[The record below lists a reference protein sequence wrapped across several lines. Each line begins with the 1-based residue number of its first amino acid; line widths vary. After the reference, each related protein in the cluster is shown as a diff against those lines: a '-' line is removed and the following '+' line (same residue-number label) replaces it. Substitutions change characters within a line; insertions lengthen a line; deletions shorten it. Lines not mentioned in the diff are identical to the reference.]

1 MLRDGLFNNRTT
13 NFPIAVKVVKSFIFC
28 LFLLNCS
35 ASAQINVG
43 DSLALVDLYH
53 STNGPA
59 WKNSNNWLNSKVSEW
74 YGVSVTGTRVTGLYL
89 VNNQL
94 DGPLPASLGNL
105 TEISDLYLSSNNLS
119 GTIPNSIGNLV
130 ALTFFYLNNNKL
142 EGSIP
147 TSIGNAT
154 ALRELHLEHNKLTQ
168 EIPISFKYLR
178 ELREVVLAYNQ
189 LTGSI
194 PDEPGGKQIQ
204 QLELN
209 NNQLSGSIPVSL
221 QNIRNLRIV
230 KLNNNQLTGEIP
242 AGLAPVICYL
252 FDLSSNQ
259 LTGSIPSD
267 LTNHITLAH
276 VNLSN
281 NALTGKIPSLSGMT
295 GLQSLELDSNQLS
308 GTIPASF
315 NDLKRLVSL
324 NLMNNQLSGKIPSSL
339 CNLPDLQFL
348 QLSNNQFTFDGMECV
363 GKKDKIS
370 MLANYAYQN
379 QKTLTLN
386 QNNSIL
392 SLTAGG
398 NLANNTY
405 HIYKDSVLV
414 ASVKGDSSFS
424 VIEGGKYWFEVTND
438 QANKL
443 TLYSN
448 QIDVSS
454 EIILPLQWLG
464 FTAAN
469 CSGDVCLNW
478 ETENEQNTSHFE
490 IEKSTDGSNFITI
503 QNQKSSNSPGRHSYT
518 ATDRTPA
525 IGPNFYRIKQVD
537 ADGKFTYSNIASIR
551 IAETGTLT
559 IMPNPANDFFILSGI
574 TKATN
579 VSVYNVAGQLL
590 NQWNNVNGNQQLNI
604 ANLQQGLYIIKVLQN
619 GKETVH
625 KLVKQ

>member
-1 MLRDGLFNNRTT
+1 MLRDGLFNNQST
-13 NFPIAVKVVKSFIFC
+13 NFPITVKVVKSFIFC

-35 ASAQINVG
+35 TSAQINVG
-43 DSLALVDLYH
+43 DSLALVDFYN
-53 STNGPA
+53 STKGKT
-59 WKNSNNWLNSKVSEW
+59 WKKNSNWLKGRVSEW
-74 YGVSVTGTRVTGLYL
+74 FGVWVTGNRVTQLNLINNQVDGPLPPSMGNLTALTGLYL
-89 VNNQL
+89 
-94 DGPLPASLGNL
+94 
-105 TEISDLYLSSNNLS
+105 SNNSLH
-119 GTIPNSIGNLV
+119 GTIPSSIGGLQNLN
-130 ALTFFYLNNNKL
+130 FIYLSTNKL
-142 EGSIP
+142 NGNIP
-147 TSIGNAT
+147 EEIGNISTLKA
-154 ALRELHLEHNKLTQ
+154 LHLDHNNLTG
-168 EIPISFKYLR
+168 EMPESLRRLPILT
-178 ELREVVLAYNQ
+178 ELVLSHNQ

-194 PDEPGGKQIQ
+194 PASLGDLRVEK
-204 QLELN
+204 LDLSH
-209 NNQLSGSIPVSL
+209 NQLSGIIPNRL
-221 QNIRNLRIV
+221 TIIRNLTELR
-230 KLNNNQLTGEIP
+230 LNNNLLTGQIP
-242 AGLAPVICYL
+242 SGLAPKICYL
-252 FDLSSNQ
+252 FDLSSNK

-267 LTNHITLAH
+267 LTNNSTIAH

-281 NALTGKIPSLSGMT
+281 NALTGKIPSLSGMP
-295 GLQSLELDSNQLS
+295 GLQSLELDSNQLTGS
-308 GTIPASF
+308 IPSSF
-315 NDLKRLVSL
+315 SNLNRLVRL
-324 NLMNNQLSGKIPSSL
+324 NLMNNQLSGTIPSGL
-339 CNLPDLQFL
+339 CGLPDLQFL
-348 QLSNNQFTFDGMECV
+348 QLSNNQFTFDGMECI
-363 GKKDKIS
+363 GRTDNTSIF
-370 MLANYAYQN
+370 ATYQYQN

-386 QNNSIL
+386 QSNSIL

-405 HIYKDSVLV
+405 HLYKDSVLV
-414 ASVKGDSSFS
+414 ESVKGDSSFS
-424 VIEGGKYWFEVTND
+424 VIEGGKYWVEVTND

-454 EIILPLQWLG
+454 SVILPLQWLG
-464 FTAAN
+464 FTAVN
-469 CSGDVCLNW
+469 CSGNACLQW

-518 ATDRTPA
+518 TTDRTPV

-537 ADGKFTYSNIASIR
+537 LDGTFTYSNIASIR
-551 IAETGTLT
+551 IAETGTLA

-579 VSVYNVAGQLL
+579 VSVYTITGQLL